1 MSERMVIMLL
11 ACAVLLRMILFLKE
25 QELSLYLCSSLHE

>member
-1 MSERMVIMLL
+1 MSERTVIMLL
-11 ACAVLLRMILFLKE
+11 ACPVLLRIVLFRSE

>member
-11 ACAVLLRMILFLKE
+11 ACPVLLRMILFLKE
-25 QELSLYLCSSLHE
+25 QKLSLYLWSSLHE